1 MRLSAVLAAAL
12 VVASTSV
19 TVSATETAA
28 AGAEFD
34 ASVITVPVVSTGLF
48 DWAEACDE
56 SRGVLW
62 AAMSSQ
68 SERFA
73 GSVVG
78 VDPLTGRVIDVMP
91 ATPRTSAL
99 AVSGDGQFLFMAD
112 LGGTVRQVALAS
124 KTIVREFSI
133 GQVVPTSVVP
143 LPGQPGSVAVGGNST
158 FSSSITIYDDGLA
171 RPKTAFGN
179 NISFDANET
188 AAYAASGSTVL
199 RFPITAAGFDAPT
212 TAGNLPSDLPFRRT
226 QAGRWVTSALVT
238 EPDGS
243 TWTLPS
249 EVGLTSAGPTQPFGF
264 VNTTIDPNAERAIL
278 FRSDSFSQRR
288 FNSGRIID
296 LETRETLVK
305 FRFSPSES
313 LLADGIPRTV
323 CRGSA
328 SINVLDFTTRS
339 DGGRALSILRLGG
352 LRGNYG
358 EYTAVSPGR
367 VLDTRNGIGRPAPG
381 PIADAST
388 IAVQITGREGVPRS
402 GVTAVALNVT
412 VANPTAVGY
421 ITLFPNGTEQPL
433 ASNLNFR
440 AGQTVANFAVVPV
453 GGDGKIAAFNSA
465 GDSELI
471 FDVAGYFSDVGGGQG
486 GRFHAI
492 SPERYFDT
500 RSGAG
505 GFGRA
510 LGPNESR
517 VMTAT
522 GRAGVPLGA
531 TAVVV
536 NITATRSTTGTYV
549 TAYPGEAQRPTA
561 SNVNLEVETTVPNLA
576 IVRVDSNGSLRFY
589 NYAGSVDLIADVIGY
604 FDDDRSSEM
613 GRYFPSD
620 PFRLLDTRAI
630 RPIHAKESFKLLSQ
644 NPVGGAMFNVTVVD
658 PTQSGYATL
667 YPASLDTPPNASNL
681 NFVRGQTVPNL
692 AIIRFDLILS
702 QTYSSAV
709 NVYNSAG
716 DTHFIVDA
724 FGSFT

>member
-34 ASVITVPVVSTGLF
+34 ASFITVPVVATGLL
-48 DWAEACDE
+48 DWAQACDE

-62 AAMSSQ
+62 AAMSRQ

-78 VDPLTGRVIDVMP
+78 IDPLTGRVVDVVP
-91 ATPRTSAL
+91 ATSRTSAL
-99 AVSGDGQFLFMAD
+99 AVSGDGQFLFTAD
-112 LGGTVRQVALAS
+112 LSGTVRQLSLAS
-124 KTIVREFSI
+124 KTIVREFST
-133 GQVVPTSVVP
+133 GQIVPTSVVP
-143 LPGQPGSVAVGGNST
+143 VPGRPGSVAVAGTST
-158 FSSSITIYDDGLA
+158 FSSSVTIYDEGVA
-171 RPKTAFGN
+171 RPNTAFVTN
-179 NISFDANET
+179 LSFDAT
-188 AAYAASGSTVL
+188 ATTAYGTAGSNLV
-199 RFPITAAGFDAPT
+199 RFPISAAGFEAPT
-212 TAGNLPSDLPFRRT
+212 VLGNSSGLAPSRRT
-226 QAGRWVTSALVT
+226 QGGRWVAGATVT

-249 EVGLTSAGPTQPFGF
+249 DVGLTSAGPTAGVGF
-264 VNTTIDPNAERAIL
+264 VQTTVDPNAERAIL
-278 FRSDSFSQRR
+278 FRSDSFSQRH

-296 LETRETLVK
+296 LVTRETLVK
-305 FRFSPSES
+305 FRFSPSEN
-313 LLADGIPRTV
+313 LLADGGPRTV
-323 CRGSA
+323 CRGSV
-328 SINVLDFTTRS
+328 SINVIDFTTRP
-339 DGGRALSILRLGG
+339 DGGRALNIVRLGG

-358 EYTAVSPGR
+358 EYTAVSPAR
-367 VLDTRNGIGRPAPG
+367 VLDTRSGNGRPAPG

-388 IAVQITGREGVPRS
+388 IAVRISGRAGVPSS

-412 VANPTAVGY
+412 VTDPTAVGY
-421 ITLFPNGTEQPL
+421 LTLFPSGTDQPL
-433 ASNLNFR
+433 ASNVNFN

-453 GGDGKIAAFNSA
+453 GADGNVAAFNSA
-465 GDSELI
+465 GDSHVI
-471 FDVAGYFSDVGGGQG
+471 FDVAGYFSDVRGTQG
-486 GRFHAI
+486 SRFHAV

-505 GFGRA
+505 GFGRT
-510 LGPNESR
+510 LGANESR
-517 VMTAT
+517 AMAAT
-522 GRAGVPLGA
+522 GRAGVPTGA

-549 TAYPGEAQRPTA
+549 TAYPGDAQRPTA
-561 SNVNLEVETTVPNLA
+561 SNVNLGIDTTVPNLA
-576 IVRVDSNGSLRFY
+576 IIRVGEDGSLRFY
-589 NYAGSVDLIADVIGY
+589 NYAGSVDLIADVVGY

-620 PFRLLDTRAI
+620 PFRVLDTRAI
-630 RPIHAKESFKLLSQ
+630 RPIRAQESFKLLNQ
-644 NPVGGAMFNVTVVD
+644 NPVGGAIFNVTVAD
-658 PTQSGYATL
+658 PTQPGYATL
-667 YPASLDTPPNASNL
+667 YPASVDKPPNASNL

-702 QTYSSAV
+702 PTYSSAV